1 MVSAVVI
8 WLTLVPEPSIVHKL
22 VQDVKL
28 SSAATPAPAAP
39 MRYVGSCPDGP
50 VLFGEE
56 CLQKAYGDGK
66 SLLSMP
72 EEYQSLL
79 MIVPWG
85 STSKM
90 LSKGQKSATVDRS
103 SDPCGSADQSGMHGN
118 NLLHGMQGMS
128 GMNGFPV
135 GIMQFASMMS
145 LLVNSHKHG
154 HEVQHDNPQPASKKQ
169 GALAL
174 ADAGPPK
181 PYGEN
186 LPLTEEKASM
196 QLELANVQPKLRSK
210 AKSDSSPE
218 GPEEEKQDDPA
229 EKTCAAAEALKNR
242 STKKQEAQKDSTA
255 AGKSKG
261 KGEKDKGEQNKG
273 KGMKRPAA
281 AMAKTEEEFQYE
293 CPSPGSTW
301 VTRNKESWKSKH
313 YHSARDQALKC
324 EKTREEALPCAR
336 VAYKKAAE
344 KWYKKYNE

>member
-1 MVSAVVI
+1 M
-8 WLTLVPEPSIVHKL
+8 PEPSIIHKL

-28 SSAATPAPAAP
+28 SFAATPAPAAP
-39 MRYVGSCPDGP
+39 MRDVGS
-50 VLFGEE
+50 
-56 CLQKAYGDGK
+56 
-66 SLLSMP
+66 P
-72 EEYQSLL
+72 EEYQALPK
-79 MIVPWG
+79 IVPLG

-103 SDPCGSADQSGMHGN
+103 SDPSGSADQSGMHGN
-118 NLLHGMQGMS
+118 NLFHGMQGMS
-128 GMNGFPV
+128 GMNGLPV

-174 ADAGPPK
+174 ADAGPRK

-186 LPLTEEKASM
+186 LPLTEKASM
-196 QLELANVQPKLRSK
+196 QLELANFQTKLRSK
-210 AKSDSSPE
+210 AKPDSSPE

-229 EKTCAAAEALKNR
+229 EKTCAAAEQAAFEALKNR

-313 YHSARDQALKC
+313 YHSAREPALKC
-324 EKTREEALPCAR
+324 ERLGKRLWPVGE
-336 VAYKKAAE
+336 
-344 KWYKKYNE
+344 